1 MAESERRYAG
11 AVANYFLDAG
21 KRDGVPLTHLK
32 LQKLVCIGY
41 GFYIAAYDERLFEE
55 RIQAWD
61 LGPVVPELY
70 HEFKR
75 FGYAPIT
82 RKATTF
88 DHQNGEFYAPRV
100 RDPRALIVLRIVWN
114 LYGKVTATRLVQMTH
129 GSGTPWR
136 NARAKQRYPAEIDD
150 ADMKGHYRELFRR
163 LARQKAQSTSSN
175 DQ

>member
-1 MAESERRYAG
+1 MAERKDRYAG

-41 GFYIAAYDERLFEE
+41 GFYIAGYDERLFKE
-55 RIQAWD
+55 RIQAWA

-82 RKATTF
+82 RKATIF
-88 DHQNGEFYAPRV
+88 NHQDGKFYTPKVVGPRS
-100 RDPRALIVLRIVWN
+100 RIVLRIVWN
-114 LYGKVTATRLVQMTH
+114 LYGALTAFRLVQLTH
-129 GSGTPWR
+129 GPDTPWR
-136 NARAKQRYPAEIDD
+136 NARAKTKDHEIDD
-150 ADMKGHYRELFRR
+150 ADMRGHYRELIRQ
-163 LARQKAQSTSSN
+163 LARQKARSRSIA
-175 DQ
+175 DH